1 VCNSSIAT
9 IVTCRTHI
17 KFLIEDCNCDYCR
30 KQLQK
35 FFLEQG
41 HRLHGSTINSFFLQS
56 DRACKP
62 DAHVKLEAGPEF
74 VRCSQDSLGDLFPLH
89 IGN

>member
-1 VCNSSIAT
+1 MGQP
-9 IVTCRTHI
+9 
-17 KFLIEDCNCDYCR
+17 LI
-30 KQLQK
+30 L
-35 FFLEQG
+35 
-41 HRLHGSTINSFFLQS
+41 FFLQS
-56 DRACKP
+56 GRACKP